1 MMMAERLSEHPD
13 PSVQQAGKIIL
24 ISLDQATAAI
34 KDAVA
39 KVAVDKV

>member
-1 MMMAERLSEHPD
+1 MMVAERLSEHAD

-24 ISLDQATAAI
+24 ISLDRATAAI

-39 KVAVDKV
+39 NFTGDEG